1 MWLIHNISENLILN
15 QTCSQKFNN
24 NENIH
29 VDNNKIKTLE
39 IMQEKGITVNSE
51 DEKDEFQFLFKH
63 IYNHGYFPEELI
75 KSIFIT
81 LPKISGTTKYEKNIA

>member
-15 QTCSQKFNN
+15 QTCSRKFNN

-39 IMQEKGITVNSE
+39 IMQENGITVNSE
-51 DEKDEFQFLFKH
+51 DGKD
-63 IYNHGYFPEELI
+63 
-75 KSIFIT
+75 
-81 LPKISGTTKYEKNIA
+81 